1 MFKNNGSVASS
12 TMSGFYDKGGMIMA
26 QHHSSS
32 FNMRQSQTFVQFFY
46 ILILILGHNYL
57 WTESKHII

>member
-12 TMSGFYDKGGMIMA
+12 TMSGFYDKGGMIMG

-32 FNMRQSQTFVQFFY
+32 FNMRQSQTFVWFFS
-46 ILILILGHNYL
+46 ILIFLLGNHYL
-57 WTESKHII
+57 WTESKHKI